1 MIVRVLIVSI
11 CLGFLSCQGNATPP
25 RGIKIAALL
34 KTSTNPF
41 FQLMWEGIKQ
51 EADLIGVK
59 VDLFWPESESDFAY
73 QYNFLQSKAFD
84 YDALII
90 APSNAEG
97 VRDYLPPLRA
107 AGKWIILTDI
117 DFPLLPAMKQLDY
130 YDAFIGTDD
139 AIGAKLVAEFVKKRF
154 RDLMQVTVV
163 AGFRF
168 HLEKPRF
175 ARFIQEIRLAFP
187 QAKIDTYIGNYERAE
202 ARAIAKQHLA
212 TLRMSEVVYCA
223 NDHMALGILDTLHEL
238 QVKSLPV
245 IIGYDSIREAQE
257 AIVAGDMAASVVQL
271 PSRMGREA
279 VRGVV
284 LRAQG
289 KPIAP
294 RTLIPP
300 ELSVRR
306 VAIDSVPLE
315 QLYGKQ
321 PY

>member
-163 AGFRF
+163 AGFSFLALRQVI
-168 HLEKPRF
+168 LELLF
-175 ARFIQEIRLAFP
+175 ARE
-187 QAKIDTYIGNYERAE
+187 
-202 ARAIAKQHLA
+202 
-212 TLRMSEVVYCA
+212 C
-223 NDHMALGILDTLHEL
+223 
-238 QVKSLPV
+238 
-245 IIGYDSIREAQE
+245 
-257 AIVAGDMAASVVQL
+257 
-271 PSRMGREA
+271 EA
-279 VRGVV
+279 VDPGKHRV
-284 LRAQG
+284 LFVS
-289 KPIAP
+289 
-294 RTLIPP
+294 PP
-300 ELSVRR
+300 VCACDAVEL
-306 VAIDSVPLE
+306 E
-315 QLYGKQ
+315 
-321 PY
+321 